1 MTEIVDMT
9 NAAELD
15 AFVERHPRCHFM
27 QTSLYGRFRTD
38 RTWTGIICRDRDR
51 NIRGTMALLRHTT
64 TSIIPIRAFFTR
76 RAARFL
82 TTATSPRFESWQQ
95 RRGSLQS
102 AAARIC
108 CAWIRP

>member
-38 RTWTGIICRDRDR
+38 RTWTGIICRDRNR
-51 NIRGTMALLRHTT
+51 NIRA
-64 TSIIPIRAFFTR
+64 TR
-76 RAARFL
+76 RIILTSPSSMRRAGRSL
-82 TTATSPRFESWQQ
+82 TTVIW
-95 RRGSLQS
+95 RRSGS
-102 AAARIC
+102 
-108 CAWIRP
+108 